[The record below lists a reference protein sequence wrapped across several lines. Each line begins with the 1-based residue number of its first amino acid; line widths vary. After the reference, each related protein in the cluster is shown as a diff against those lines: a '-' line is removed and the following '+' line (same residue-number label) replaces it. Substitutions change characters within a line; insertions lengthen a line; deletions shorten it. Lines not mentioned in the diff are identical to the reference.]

1 MSAPGRMMARPA
13 LAVVTAGPSLAGGGD
28 VSAVQVMIDG
38 QGVEV
43 AAVVPWAAWL
53 ALADVARGLVPHLF
67 DDLAGG
73 VEGGDGSGFGSV
85 GGDGSGDDVGRSGNA
100 GHIGAIRR

>member
-1 MSAPGRMMARPA
+1 MHNECAGQDVARPA
-13 LAVVTAGPSLAGGGD
+13 LAVVTAGSSLAGGGD

-38 QGVEV
+38 QGDEV

-73 VEGGDGSGFGSV
+73 VEGGDGREGGAA
-85 GGDGSGDDVGRSGNA
+85 GGDGAGGDVGRS
-100 GHIGAIRR
+100 

>member
-1 MSAPGRMMARPA
+1 M
-13 LAVVTAGPSLAGGGD
+13 
-28 VSAVQVMIDG
+28 AVQVMIDG
-38 QGVEV
+38 QGDEV

-73 VEGGDGSGFGSV
+73 DDGAAGDSDDAGGNDRTIGRTGPAP
-85 GGDGSGDDVGRSGNA
+85 VGR
-100 GHIGAIRR
+100 

>member
-1 MSAPGRMMARPA
+1 M
-13 LAVVTAGPSLAGGGD
+13 
-28 VSAVQVMIDG
+28 AVQVMIDG

-43 AAVVPWAAWL
+43 AAVVPWPAWL

-85 GGDGSGDDVGRSGNA
+85 GGDGSGDDVGRSRNA
-100 GHIGAIRR
+100 GHVGAVRGESLAGGGVGDRAGGGGPE

>member
-43 AAVVPWAAWL
+43 AAVVPWPAWL
-53 ALADVARGLVPHLF
+53 ALADVARGVLPHLF
-67 DDLAGG
+67 VDMPGG
-73 VEGGDGSGFGSV
+73 GEVGDGSGDGSEGGTV
-85 GGDGSGDDVGRSGNA
+85 GGDGSGDDVGRS
-100 GHIGAIRR
+100 

>member
-1 MSAPGRMMARPA
+1 M
-13 LAVVTAGPSLAGGGD
+13 
-28 VSAVQVMIDG
+28 AVQVMIDG

-43 AAVVPWAAWL
+43 AAVVPWPAWL

-100 GHIGAIRR
+100 GHIGAIRRQSLPRYGVVHRAGERCAHGSGGGRSPL